1 MDDRELETMFA
12 DAVGEPPPA
21 GFDASDVVSASKR
34 AQARRRS
41 TIVAACGCFVLLLAG
56 LGAVSVFTTSKPGES
71 VSALDTQSGAGG
83 QPSMGPLRPSIG
95 GNTPGFPTQ
104 HPMQGGAGNGEDGP
118 RAESASGCD
127 KVDGELATAL
137 AGELPVTVKT
147 ADATVG
153 RVCTTQARA
162 AGFRVP
168 GGTISV
174 LLLAH
179 GVTLDQA
186 AVPTGS
192 VRAEKATAA
201 GGTIELISTP
211 DAGVPPPL
219 ADQLA
224 GLAGSLATHF

>member
-1 MDDRELETMFA
+1 
-12 DAVGEPPPA
+12 
-21 GFDASDVVSASKR
+21 
-34 AQARRRS
+34 
-41 TIVAACGCFVLLLAG
+41 
-56 LGAVSVFTTSKPGES
+56 
-71 VSALDTQSGAGG
+71 
-83 QPSMGPLRPSIG
+83 
-95 GNTPGFPTQ
+95 
-104 HPMQGGAGNGEDGP
+104 MQGGTGNGEDGP

-147 ADATVG
+147 ADATAG

-179 GVTLDQA
+179 GVTFDQA
-186 AVPTGS
+186 AVPAGS
-192 VRAEKATAA
+192 ARSEKTTAA

-211 DAGVPPPL
+211 DAGASPPL
-219 ADQLA
+219 ADKLS
-224 GLAGSLATHF
+224 GLAESIATHF